1 MPNLS
6 PPSRAAI
13 SALASAERIRSATD
27 VASER
32 FVDRLEAAEINDQN
46 GRAFGR
52 KVWIRQQL
60 REPFVEHQTVAEFGE
75 GVGTLF
81 G

>member
-1 MPNLS
+1 
-6 PPSRAAI
+6 
-13 SALASAERIRSATD
+13 